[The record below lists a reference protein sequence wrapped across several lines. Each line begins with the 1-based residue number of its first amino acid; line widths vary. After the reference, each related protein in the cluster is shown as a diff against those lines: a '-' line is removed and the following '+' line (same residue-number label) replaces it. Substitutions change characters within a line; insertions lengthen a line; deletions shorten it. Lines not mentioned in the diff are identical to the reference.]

1 MCLIVIANRQHP
13 QYRLIIAVNRDE
25 YYQRPTAAAAFWADC
40 PGVLAGRDLQQMG
53 AWLGITRTGRFA
65 ALTNYR
71 DPAAVLPSARS
82 RGELVKNFL
91 CGNKSAS
98 DYLRQVEQEG
108 GCYNGFNLLV
118 RDKSSLLYYSNRGG
132 GIREIG
138 SGVYGLSNHLLDT
151 PWPKVLKAKAK
162 MTEFVSQPGRQINC
176 ESLFAVLADARQ
188 APDEDLP
195 DTGVGM
201 EWERALSPI
210 FIATPDYGTRS
221 STVILED
228 YNGRVRFIERTASA
242 SQEASF
248 EFTIV

>member
-1 MCLIVIANRQHP
+1 MCLIVMAYRQHP
-13 QYRLIIAVNRDE
+13 QYRLIIAANRDE
-25 YYQRPTAAAAFWADC
+25 YYRRPTAAAAFWTDC
-40 PGVLAGRDLQQMG
+40 SDVLGGRDLQQMG
-53 AWLGITRTGRFA
+53 TWLGITRTGRFA
-65 ALTNYR
+65 ALTNFR

-82 RGELVKNFL
+82 RGELVKSFL

-98 DYLRQVEQEG
+98 DYLRQVEREG
-108 GCYNGFNLLV
+108 GCFNGYNLLV
-118 RDKSSLLYYSNRGG
+118 RDKSCLFYYSNRGG

-162 MTEFVSQPGRQINC
+162 MTECISQPGQVNS

-188 APDEDLP
+188 APDEELP

-201 EWERALSPI
+201 EWERTLSPI
-210 FIATPDYGTRS
+210 FIASPDYGTRS

-228 YNGRVRFIERTASA
+228 YNGRVQFIERTVCTSRD
-242 SQEASF
+242 ASF
-248 EFTIV
+248 NFTIV